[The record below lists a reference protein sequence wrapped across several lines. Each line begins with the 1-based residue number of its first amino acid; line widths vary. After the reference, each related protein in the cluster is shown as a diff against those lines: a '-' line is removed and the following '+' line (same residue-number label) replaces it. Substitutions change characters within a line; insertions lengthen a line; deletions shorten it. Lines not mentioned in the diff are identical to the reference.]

1 MSRTVRIIGV
11 PIDLGQQHR
20 GVDMGPIA
28 IRYAGISSSLRRLGY
43 HTQDIGNIDV
53 PGHYTLPDSSFTER
67 LPLIRAAC
75 AETYKRAQQ
84 AVSDGVIPLFL
95 GGDHSASIGSIGGI
109 THDQPCGVLWV
120 DAHGDYNT
128 PQSSPSCNIHGMALS
143 ILLGHGPPE
152 LVNVG
157 RKGAKLAPE
166 NVVLIGVRDLDP
178 RERERLRESGCTV
191 FTMRE
196 VDELG
201 MHGVLQRGLDQL
213 AHLDRIHLSLDMD
226 SIDPHEAPGVGTPV
240 PGGLNYREAQ
250 LLMETICDTGRLS
263 SLDIM
268 ETNPILDISNR
279 TAQVAVS
286 LTASLFGKSI
296 L

>member
-1 MSRTVRIIGV
+1 MAQIARIIGI

-28 IRYAGISSSLRRLGY
+28 IRYAGLSGSLRNLGY
-43 HTQDIGNIDV
+43 HTQDIGNVDV
-53 PGHYTLPDSSFTER
+53 PGHYTLSDSSFAER
-67 LPLIRAAC
+67 LPLIRTAC
-75 AETYKRAQQ
+75 RQTYEQAHRAIR
-84 AVSDGVIPLFL
+84 DGVIPIFL

-109 THDQPCGVLWV
+109 THDEPCGVIWV

-128 PQSSPSCNIHGMALS
+128 PETSPSCNIHGMALS
-143 ILLGHGPPE
+143 ILLGYGPQE
-152 LVNVG
+152 LVDVG
-157 RKGAKLAPE
+157 RKGAKLRAE
-166 NVVLIGVRDLDP
+166 DVVLIGVRDLDP
-178 RERERLRESGCTV
+178 REKKRLRDSGCTV
-191 FTMRE
+191 FTMRD

-201 MHGVLQRGLDQL
+201 MHGALQMGLAKI
-213 AHLDRIHLSLDMD
+213 AHLGRIHVSLDMD
-226 SIDPHEAPGVGTPV
+226 SIDPNEAPGVGTPV
-240 PGGLNYREAQ
+240 PGGLTYREAQ
-250 LLMETICDTGRLS
+250 LLMETICDTDLLL

-286 LTASLFGKSI
+286 LTSSLFGKSI